1 MSKGFLF
8 FLSCFAQHAVTHS
21 KARRLLACA
30 VAARRWSADWR
41 PCATQTIKVRASIF
55 WRRWHKVA
63 ALLLLAH
70 NYWLQDDLSAAT
82 DWLQQVLILAP
93 EQAYAHA
100 LLGSVLLAR
109 RQFAAARECLDV
121 ALSLAPDDMRVRISR
136 AEYFYQ
142 SERYAET
149 IGELGHALRLP
160 APSPAVRA
168 YARDLLRAAQAKERM
183 VRQAEPW

>member
-1 MSKGFLF
+1 MLGAQRLFVFSLMFCTTCGHSLQSPALTCVRCGRALERGLAAMRDADYQGAGEHFLE
-8 FLSCFAQHAVTHS
+8 A
-21 KARRLLACA
+21 LAEGE
-30 VAARRWSADWR
+30 D
-41 PCATQTIKVRASIF
+41 
-55 WRRWHKVA
+55 KVA

-149 IGELGHALRLP
+149 IGELRGPLP
-160 APSPAVRA
+160 N
-168 YARDLLRAAQAKERM
+168 
-183 VRQAEPW
+183 RQRRC

>member
-1 MSKGFLF
+1 MF
-8 FLSCFAQHAVTHS
+8 
-21 KARRLLACA
+21 
-30 VAARRWSADWR
+30 
-41 PCATQTIKVRASIF
+41 CATCGHSLQSPALTCVRCGRAPLERGLAAMRDADYQSASEHF
-55 WRRWHKVA
+55 LEALAEGEDKVA

-70 NYWLQDDLSAAT
+70 NYWLQADLSAAT
-82 DWLQQVLILAP
+82 DWLQQVIILAP

-168 YARDLLRAAQAKERM
+168 YARDLLRAAQARKGL
-183 VRQAEPW
+183 VCSPG